1 METVV
6 LSPPRRLGPADA
18 ASLAALEARCFPDP
32 WSAEIFAA
40 AFVRPV
46 FAAFGIFGPE
56 GLAAY
61 ATVHLVAGELEI
73 LNIAVAPERRGRG
86 LGGQLLG
93 HVLQHADKVGINRGF
108 LEVRAGNVPAKRLY
122 ARHGPERGLAPPGLR
137 SGRNVRPRLPGHGVE
152 SRRRSGMYIGS
163 MFDTILEYNMDGHDF
178 ASETE
183 EWTERD

>member
-122 ARHGPERGLAPPGLR
+122 ARHGFVVVGARKRYYADTGEDALVMVRQAGPAAVIPG
-137 SGRNVRPRLPGHGVE
+137 
-152 SRRRSGMYIGS
+152 
-163 MFDTILEYNMDGHDF
+163 
-178 ASETE
+178 
-183 EWTERD
+183 